1 MFDLTNKVCLVTG
14 ATRGIGKAIAQ
25 QLGSQGATVIGTA
38 TSEAGAQTISENL
51 KEAGITGQG
60 MVLNVSELD
69 SIEVV
74 LKGIADQYGA
84 ITVLVNNAGITRDN
98 LMMRMKEDEWDDIMN
113 TNLKS
118 VYRLSKGVLRGMM
131 KARNGRIIN
140 ITSVVGVSGNA
151 GQANYSAAK
160 AGVIG
165 FSKSLAQEVAS
176 RGVTVNAIAPGFIN
190 TDMTKALSEEVID
203 KMTANIPAARLG
215 TPEDI
220 AASVV
225 FLASDESAY
234 MTGSTLHVNGGMYM
248 KLVFVKTRL
257 ECVVTEL
264 GFFLLDV
271 LSVIK
276 FILW

>member
-1 MFDLTNKVCLVTG
+1 MFDLSNKVCLVTG
-14 ATRGIGKAIAQ
+14 ATRGIGQAIAKK
-25 QLGSQGATVIGTA
+25 LGAQGATVIGTA
-38 TSEAGAQTISENL
+38 TSETGADSITQTL
-51 KEAGITGQG
+51 KEAGIAGQG
-60 MVLNVSELD
+60 MVLNVSELE
-69 SIEVV
+69 SIETV
-74 LKGIADQYGA
+74 LKAITEQYGA

-98 LMMRMKEDEWDDIMN
+98 LMMRMKEEEWDDIMN

-176 RGVTVNAIAPGFIN
+176 RGVTVNAVAPGFID
-190 TDMTKALSEEVID
+190 TDMTKALSEDVIT
-203 KMTANIPAARLG
+203 KMTAGIPAARLG
-215 TPEDI
+215 APDDI

-234 MTGSTLHVNGGMYM
+234 VTGTTMHVNGGMYM
-248 KLVFVKTRL
+248 T
-257 ECVVTEL
+257 
-264 GFFLLDV
+264 
-271 LSVIK
+271 
-276 FILW
+276 